1 MPITG
6 HAVLNACPPLR
17 IERRP
22 PGLPPAP
29 CDASC
34 HTPRGCCVLSQSAS
48 ACQQL
53 WSEQPPW
60 SQGNSLGSL
69 GRGPRGQA
77 GRAPPCFCSSGRAS
91 APAQAAGCRPSAPHG
106 GAEPGPAHCHRKGW
120 HSKPLN
126 CALSMAENLSAL
138 SPGGQ
143 TSRPLSHTQT
153 RAASPL
159 GPLQQEPL
167 SCTRRCGRAPPAAP
181 CPSTSAGSCCPGSS
195 CGASSARPG
204 TCPAHPLCSFAP
216 SGTSS
221 AQPANQTTKRSWGGS
236 AHPSRPEGSRNHPA
250 ANPMGAPQ
258 GPQPRPPGMK
268 TRLGKPAQPPRAHPA
283 WWMVQRRQGRETAQV
298 RGGQAGS
305 WGAAHT
311 VLFIES
317 G

>member
-22 PGLPPAP
+22 PGLPPALRRQLP
-29 CDASC
+29 HTTGLLCAEPVSVC
-34 HTPRGCCVLSQSAS
+34 LPAALERATTLESGQQSGVSRAGTPGTGGKSPSVFLLLWQSLRPRPGCRLPPQCTPRRSGAWPCPLP
-48 ACQQL
+48 
-53 WSEQPPW
+53 SE
-60 SQGNSLGSL
+60 GVAL
-69 GRGPRGQA
+69 
-77 GRAPPCFCSSGRAS
+77 
-91 APAQAAGCRPSAPHG
+91 
-106 GAEPGPAHCHRKGW
+106 
-120 HSKPLN
+120 KPLN

-143 TSRPLSHTQT
+143 TSRLLSHTQT